1 LRDTAE
7 VRMDFIDLRSDTVTW
22 PTREMRQAMAAAP
35 VGDDVYGE
43 GTGLHWWWW
52 WWWWWAMWWWLV
64 VVIILPLNVVVFL
77 ACGGG
82 ECRPHGAET
91 RSPGGARVWQGGRP
105 LHLLRHPG
113 HVSPPPRCLKSG
125 SISCE
130 ETAGVAHFSCC
141 CCCCSCSCCRRC
153 HLSRAQA
160 TCSRSLCTATAA
172 MR

>member
-1 LRDTAE
+1 MDLRDTAE

-52 WWWWWAMWWWLV
+52 WWWAMWWWLV

-82 ECRPHGAET
+82 GVQT
-91 RSPGGARVWQGGRP
+91 
-105 LHLLRHPG
+105 
-113 HVSPPPRCLKSG
+113 PRC
-125 SISCE
+125 
-130 ETAGVAHFSCC
+130 
-141 CCCCSCSCCRRC
+141 
-153 HLSRAQA
+153 
-160 TCSRSLCTATAA
+160 
-172 MR
+172 